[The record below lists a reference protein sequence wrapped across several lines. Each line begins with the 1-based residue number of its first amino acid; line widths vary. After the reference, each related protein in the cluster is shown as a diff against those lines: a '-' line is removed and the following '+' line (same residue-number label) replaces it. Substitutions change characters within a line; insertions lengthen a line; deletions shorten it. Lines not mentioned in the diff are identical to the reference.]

1 MKRLLIAISIASL
14 FGSCSSPLSVAEKH
28 FLNGEYQP
36 AIHKYENIVSSDK
49 YTKEKPEAYF
59 KIAEAYRLSNR
70 LVEALPYYKKAKDSG
85 YENMDMYYY
94 YAYGLEL
101 QGDYEK
107 ARKLFS
113 RYAKEGDDRQLIR
126 RAKDEIKQIDMVD
139 SLSKVVDPFIE
150 VTKCDAINTEAS
162 EYSPMFLKGDLI
174 FASTRDTKDAVY
186 HGTGEGYSS
195 LYRYTFDKA
204 DSCNGTV
211 TFFDSL
217 INNPNFHEASA
228 TFNREG
234 TYMIFAKS
242 NSGHH
247 KENYKEV
254 DLYESRL
261 EGGKWTEPTILN
273 ISSPQSWDACPAL
286 STNGKTLY
294 FASNR
299 KGGYGGIDIY
309 RSQLNTNGSWGK
321 PRNMG
326 PKINSR
332 GNDMF
337 PFVAPTGKMYFA
349 SDGHPGLGGLDLFE
363 ATRKNKKISIRN
375 MGKPFN
381 SSADDFGL
389 VFLEKRFGAFTSN
402 RIEGGGEAAT
412 DHIYFFSDKTPILK
426 PVNYFLAGTA
436 FSTKDTSRV
445 LLAGV
450 DVVLYTPEMELIE
463 KVVSNKDGRY
473 EFKTQLTMGDEY
485 ILTGDK
491 EKYFKDSVYYTTA
504 DKEVDQDDVK
514 DLPEKIVNWTLESE
528 VELTKDFYDELVEE
542 GEITLNNIFY
552 DFDDYRI
559 RPDAAR
565 ELNKLVTLLKQHP
578 NISIELGSHTDD
590 RGSEKYNL
598 KLSQKRAEAAVEY
611 IVSRGIDPNRLEAK
625 GYGELL
631 PVEFNA
637 ETEEEH
643 QLNRRTTIALLDD
656 I

>member
-1 MKRLLIAISIASL
+1 MKRLLIIISIVSF

-28 FLNGEYQP
+28 FLAGEYQP
-36 AIHKYENIVSSDK
+36 AIHKYEGIVSSEK
-49 YTKEKPEAYF
+49 FTKEKPEAYF
-59 KIAEAYRLSNR
+59 KIGEAYRLSNR
-70 LVEALPYYKKAKDSG
+70 LPEALPYYKKAKDSG

-101 QGDYEK
+101 QGDYAK

-113 RYAKEGDDRQLIR
+113 RYAKEGNDRQLIR

-150 VTKCDAINTEAS
+150 VTKCEALNS
-162 EYSPMFLKGDLI
+162 KASDYSPMFLKGDLI
-174 FASTRDTKDAVY
+174 FASTRSKESVY

-195 LYRYTFDKA
+195 LYKYTFEKA
-204 DSCNGTV
+204 DSCNGTI
-211 TFFDSL
+211 TLFDSL
-217 INNPNFHEASA
+217 INNHNFHEASA

-234 TYMIFAKS
+234 TYMVFAKS

-254 DLYESRL
+254 DLYESKL
-261 EGGKWTEPTILN
+261 ENGNWSEPKILN

-309 RSQLNTNGSWGK
+309 RAQLNTNGSWGK

-363 ATRKNKKISIRN
+363 ATRKDKKIRIRN
-375 MGKPFN
+375 LGKPFN

-402 RIEGGGEAAT
+402 RNTEEENKSN
-412 DHIYFFSDKTPILK
+412 DNIYFFSDKTPILK
-426 PVNYFLAGTA
+426 PINYFLAGTS
-436 FSTKDTSRV
+436 FSMKDTTKI
-445 LLAGV
+445 LLSDAEV
-450 DVVLYTPEMELIE
+450 ILYTPEMEEIE
-463 KVVSNKDGRY
+463 KTKSDSKGRY
-473 EFKTQLTMGDEY
+473 EFKTQLKMGDEY
-485 ILTGDK
+485 ILIGNK
-491 EKYFKDSVYYTTA
+491 IKYFKDSVYYTTA
-504 DKEVDQDDVK
+504 DKEIDQEDVK
-514 DLPEKIVNWTLESE
+514 DRPEKIVSWTLESE

-559 RPDAAR
+559 RADAAR
-565 ELNKLVTLLKQHP
+565 ELNKLVTLLQQHP

-611 IVSRGIDPNRLEAK
+611 IVSRGIDSERLEAK

-637 ETEEEH
+637 QTEEEH